1 MEERLAPLCLLP
13 PPLGTPWTG
22 VDWKAP
28 SPQIPRRNLPP
39 RTVDTPLFWYAP
51 DWYRV
56 RPELASELAWAVTRL
71 GVPVAA
77 LRSELGSPGSEIPLH
92 DHPWPPDPESP
103 NSRGSLAQTPP
114 SPKAP
119 SPKPAADKPAADEPP
134 PNEPAPRIVPY
145 RPDRY
150 GLAATDFD
158 GAAVIDVRLALGR
171 DHYGRFAYSPQQI
184 QRWEATPQDDPV
196 AGGEWLPAA
205 TFPPDVPDIDR
216 LAGKLNQ
223 LRSLAPGA
231 SIFVSF
237 APVRLDEELPRVIA
251 AQPDGIILRTD
262 LFHLEGLA
270 LGSLTRRGRKLLERH
285 GAAEMPLWLVPG
297 PIAPPDI
304 VKLVELGASAVA
316 IDSWCD
322 PIRDAATQIRP
333 PSDLAYHP
341 PGSSYPDRV
350 AAFVA
355 DQLRHPIG
363 TVRGLTL
370 SVRQTAAEER
380 LGTFS
385 GLWAKTLGVRPLG

>member
-1 MEERLAPLCLLP
+1 MQERLAPLCLLP
-13 PPLGTPWTG
+13 PPLGTPWAG
-22 VDWKAP
+22 VDWEAP
-28 SPQIPRRNLPP
+28 SPQIPRRNFPP
-39 RTVDTPLFWYAP
+39 RPVGTPLFWYAP

-56 RPELASELAWAVTRL
+56 RPELASALAWAVTRL

-92 DHPWPPDPESP
+92 DHPWPAHPESS
-103 NSRGSLAQTPP
+103 NSGGL
-114 SPKAP
+114 SP
-119 SPKPAADKPAADEPP
+119 PKPPPDETAA
-134 PNEPAPRIVPY
+134 RIVPY

-158 GAAVIDVRLALGR
+158 GAAVVDVRLALGR
-171 DHYGRFAYSPQQI
+171 DPFGRFAYTPQQI

-205 TFPPDVPDIDR
+205 TFPPDVPDIDH
-216 LAGKLNQ
+216 LAGKLTQ
-223 LRSLAPGA
+223 LRMLAPAA
-231 SIFVSF
+231 SVFVSL
-237 APVRLDEELPRVIA
+237 APVRLDEELPRVVA

-262 LFHLEGLA
+262 LFQLEGLA
-270 LGSLTRRGRKLLERH
+270 LGSLARRGRKLLERH
-285 GAAEMPLWLVPG
+285 GAPEMPLWLVPG
-297 PIAPPDI
+297 PIAPADV
-304 VKLVELGASAVA
+304 VKLIELGASAVA
-316 IDSWCD
+316 VDAWCD

-333 PSDLAYHP
+333 PSDLAYSP
-341 PGSSYPDRV
+341 AGGTYADRV

-355 DQLRHPIG
+355 EHLRNPIE

-370 SVRQTAAEER
+370 SVRQTATGER